1 MPASH
6 TAALVLSSL
15 LVRATNASSAPVA
28 FTAAWRTQVRI
39 GTGRGG
45 TGLIEGTV
53 KIKGTPDYAVSRRV
67 RLYRDRDGI
76 LVGETWSDATTG
88 AYTFDGLDRTQRYT
102 VLALD
107 HTGNFRAVPADNLT
121 PEAA

>member
-1 MPASH
+1 MPGSH
-6 TAALVLSSL
+6 STSFVLPGL
-15 LVRATNASSAPVA
+15 LARGTLAPPPEVV
-28 FTAAWRTQVRI
+28 FTAAWRQQYRLA
-39 GTGRGG
+39 TGRGG
-45 TGLIEGTV
+45 NGVITGTV

-76 LVGETWSDATTG
+76 LVGETWSDQTTG
-88 AYTFDGLDRTQRYT
+88 AYTFDGLDRSQRYT

>member
-1 MPASH
+1 MPGSH
-6 TAALVLSSL
+6 TSASL
-15 LVRATNASSAPVA
+15 
-28 FTAAWRTQVRI
+28 I
-39 GTGRGG
+39 GTPLVKDTQAPGWPVQVKADWRLEVRLRGGRGG
-45 TGLIEGTV
+45 NGTIAGTV
-53 KIKGTPDYAVSRRV
+53 KVKGTPDYAVSRRV

-76 LVGETWSDATTG
+76 LVGETWSDPTTG
-88 AYTFDGLDRTQRYT
+88 AYTFDGLDRSQRYT

>member
-1 MPASH
+1 MPGSH
-6 TAALVLSSL
+6 TSATVLPGLLPRDTLAATPPEV
-15 LVRATNASSAPVA
+15 
-28 FTAAWRTQVRI
+28 FTASWRQQFRVA
-39 GTGRGG
+39 TGRGG
-45 TGLIEGTV
+45 SGVITGTV

-76 LVGETWSDATTG
+76 LVGETWSDPTTG
-88 AYTFDGLDRTQRYT
+88 AYSFDGLDRSQKYT

>member
-1 MPASH
+1 MPGSH
-6 TAALVLSSL
+6 STSFVLPGILS
-15 LVRATNASSAPVA
+15 RDTQAPLPTVV
-28 FTAAWRTQVRI
+28 FTASWRQQFRLV
-39 GTGRGG
+39 TGRGG
-45 TGLIEGTV
+45 QGVITGTV

-67 RLYRDRDGI
+67 RLYRDRDGM
-76 LVGETWSDATTG
+76 LVGETWSDPTTG
-88 AYTFDGLDRTQRYT
+88 AYSFDGLDRSQKYT

>member
-1 MPASH
+1 MPGSH
-6 TAALVLSSL
+6 STAFVLPGL
-15 LVRATNASSAPVA
+15 LDRGTQAPLPEVV
-28 FTAAWRTQVRI
+28 FTASWRQQFRL

-45 TGLIEGTV
+45 QGIITGTV

-67 RLYRDRDGI
+67 RLYRDRDGM
-76 LVGETWSDATTG
+76 LVGETWSDPTTG
-88 AYTFDGLDRTQRYT
+88 TYTFDGLDRLQRYT

-121 PEAA
+121 PGAA

>member
-1 MPASH
+1 MPGLHS
-6 TAALVLSSL
+6 TAFVLPEL
-15 LVRATNASSAPVA
+15 LARGTLAPPPEVV
-28 FTAAWRTQVRI
+28 FTASWRQQFRLA
-39 GTGRGG
+39 TGRGG
-45 TGLIEGTV
+45 NGVITGTV

-76 LVGETWSDATTG
+76 LVGETWSDPTTG
-88 AYTFDGLDRTQRYT
+88 AYTFDGLDRTQKYT
-102 VLALD
+102 ALALD